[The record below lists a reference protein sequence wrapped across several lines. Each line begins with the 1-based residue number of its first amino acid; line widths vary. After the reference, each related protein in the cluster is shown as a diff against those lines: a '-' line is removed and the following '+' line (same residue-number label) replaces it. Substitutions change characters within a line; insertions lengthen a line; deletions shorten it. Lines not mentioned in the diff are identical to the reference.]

1 MEKFELSFWTLSELS
16 FNESLQIGGGE
27 GNWLKTSIW
36 GTIAYEVASNWEAIK
51 AGISDGWNGTY
62 NNKY

>member
-1 MEKFELSFWTLSELS
+1 MNLRQLNLVELDSKELNLFE
-16 FNESLQIGGGE
+16 G

-36 GTIAYEVASNWEAIK
+36 GTIVYEVASNWDAIK

>member
-1 MEKFELSFWTLSELS
+1 MDLRQLNLAELDSKELILFE
-16 FNESLQIGGGE
+16 G

-36 GTIAYEVASNWEAIK
+36 GTIVYELASNWDAIK

>member
-1 MEKFELSFWTLSELS
+1 MDLKQLNVVELDSKELILSE
-16 FNESLQIGGGE
+16 G

-36 GTIAYEVASNWEAIK
+36 GTIVYELASNWDAIK

>member
-1 MEKFELSFWTLSELS
+1 MDLKQLNVVELDSKELILSE
-16 FNESLQIGGGE
+16 G

-36 GTIAYEVASNWEAIK
+36 GTIVYEVASNWDAIK

>member
-1 MEKFELSFWTLSELS
+1 MDLKHLNLVELDSKELILFE
-16 FNESLQIGGGE
+16 G
-27 GNWLKTSIW
+27 GNWLKTTIW
-36 GTIAYEVASNWEAIK
+36 GTIVYEVASNWQSIK